1 LDHTGRTNAFELAK
15 KSKLAIRYND
25 DSVLENHHVS
35 SMFKIMMRDKCNIL
49 ANISDE
55 QYRTIR
61 KFAISNILAT
71 DMKRHFELIKLM
83 ELKFAK

>member
-1 LDHTGRTNAFELAK
+1 
-15 KSKLAIRYND
+15 
-25 DSVLENHHVS
+25 
-35 SMFKIMMRDKCNIL
+35 MFKIMMRDKCNIL